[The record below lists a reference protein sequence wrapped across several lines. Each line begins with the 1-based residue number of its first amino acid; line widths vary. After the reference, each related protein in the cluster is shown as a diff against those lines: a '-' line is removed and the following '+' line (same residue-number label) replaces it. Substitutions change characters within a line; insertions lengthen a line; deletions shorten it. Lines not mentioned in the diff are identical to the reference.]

1 MTVGVKL
8 TGALYDEICR
18 DLRRR
23 HPFAAERVGFV
34 FGRVGTG
41 ADGRRLV
48 LLTRYQTIPDEQY
61 LDDPSV
67 GACIGPD
74 AMTAAMQAVY
84 RGRPRHEGIFHIHL
98 HDHHGETGMSPID
111 RRGIPP
117 MIPGF
122 RRAGRDAPHGF
133 IILSAD
139 HGSAWVLLQ
148 KDTDL
153 VEATEIAVVGAPLKV
168 FRKGTSR

>member
-1 MTVGVKL
+1 VTIAVKL
-8 TGALYDEICR
+8 TGILYEEICR

-23 HPFAAERVGFV
+23 HSFAAERAGFV
-34 FGRVGTG
+34 FGRTGIG

-48 LLTRYQTIPDEQY
+48 LLTRYESIPDDHY
-61 LDDPSV
+61 VDDPTV

-74 AMTAAMQAVY
+74 AMTSAMQAVY

-98 HDHHGETGMSPID
+98 HEHRGETDMSRTD
-111 RRGIPP
+111 RDGIPP

-122 RRAGRDAPHGF
+122 RRSGREAPHGI

-139 HGSAWVLLQ
+139 HGSAWVSLPGSAG
-148 KDTDL
+148 L
-153 VEATEIAVVGAPLKV
+153 VQAVEIAVIGSPLGV
-168 FRKGTSR
+168 FRKGK